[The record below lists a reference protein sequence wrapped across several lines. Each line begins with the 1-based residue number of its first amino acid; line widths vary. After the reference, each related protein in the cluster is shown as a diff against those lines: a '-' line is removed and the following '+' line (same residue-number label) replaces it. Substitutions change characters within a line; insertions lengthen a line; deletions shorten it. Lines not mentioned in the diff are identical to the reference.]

1 MSGGRRAVRI
11 HVDTVAANRRR
22 GGDIRIT
29 LGPANAGATS
39 GFGGRLS
46 LRPGEVVI
54 EHCHPYSE
62 EFLHVVSGTGT
73 IRVDGEE
80 FVLGPGDSL
89 IVPIGSPHR
98 LVNTGTQVLEAVFH
112 LSPLAPRP
120 ALGHVDLE
128 PPVDADA
135 PQPAVGG
142 TA

>member
-1 MSGGRRAVRI
+1 VSGKRAVRI
-11 HVDTVAANRRR
+11 NVATVVPNRRR

-46 LRPGEVVI
+46 LAPGNAVT
-54 EHCHPYSE
+54 EHYHPYSE
-62 EFLHVVSGTGT
+62 EFLHVISGTGT

-80 FVLGPGDSL
+80 FTLGPGDSL

-98 LVNTGTQVLEAVFH
+98 LVNTGAEVLEAVFH
-112 LSPLAPRP
+112 LSPLAPEP

-142 TA
+142 AA

>member
-1 MSGGRRAVRI
+1 MSGKRAVRV
-11 HVDTVAANRRR
+11 HAADVVPNRRR
-22 GGDIRIT
+22 GGAIRIT

-46 LRPGEVVI
+46 LGPGEVVI
-54 EHCHPYSE
+54 EHYHPYSE
-62 EFLHVVSGTGT
+62 EFLHVISGHGT

-80 FVLGPGDSL
+80 TALGPGDSL

-98 LVNTGTQVLEAVFH
+98 LVNDGTEVLEAVFH

-142 TA
+142 AG